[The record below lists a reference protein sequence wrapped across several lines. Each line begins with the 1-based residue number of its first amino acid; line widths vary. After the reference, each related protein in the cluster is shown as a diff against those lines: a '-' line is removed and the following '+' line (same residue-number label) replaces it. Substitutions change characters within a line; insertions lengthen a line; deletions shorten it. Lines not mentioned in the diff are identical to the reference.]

1 MFGMHPEL
9 INQIETDN
17 GEQDFPRIASGEERE
32 IENETVKVRA
42 GLTEGR
48 TKIEIFTLMMRD
60 MGAPEQRDFMP
71 PSVFPVVRQIVK
83 HKTG

>member
-1 MFGMHPEL
+1 MHPEL

-17 GEQDFPRIASGEERE
+17 GEQDFPGIASGEERK

-48 TKIEIFTLMMRD
+48 
-60 MGAPEQRDFMP
+60 A
-71 PSVFPVVRQIVK
+71 
-83 HKTG
+83 